1 MDYDIRAERLE
12 EAVALTPRDRVPHD
26 RPLHREGWL
35 AVRAMV
41 PRDAAQRIMD
51 QLWTLGARGTLITD
65 ILSCRI

>member
-1 MDYDIRAERLE
+1 
-12 EAVALTPRDRVPHD
+12 
-26 RPLHREGWL
+26 
-35 AVRAMV
+35 MV